1 MLFRSQASPNA
12 KTNSVLIP
20 DDNLNLLVKKSVPLS
35 KIVYSAVIIEKSGTG
50 YKVHGYNLNDPYF
63 TIVPSQVNN
72 NKSTITVL
80 GTQATIYNDYD
91 STRITIPYGTEFVSK
106 QQVVDFLVSYQ
117 RHLLSLGIIF
127 DELDPDLG
135 MNRNFVLSAQEFV
148 LWTQQNWN
156 ANTVIVLNPL
166 SSRIRVV
173 STNQVVDAINSN
185 TLGSGKVLDP
195 NFNYLRNNQLSVTRL
210 GNDFTIR
217 AINEQSM
224 ALVEMNL
231 VEYDHCLVF
240 DNKTIFNDTI
250 YEPST
255 GNRQQRLKLVGHKTL
270 DYNGSLDAPGFIYNS
285 PRVDAW
291 MPGKDYRKFTIIE
304 FKDAYY
310 VASENIPGADTFDY
324 NKWQL
329 AQNQIGRAHV

>member
-173 STNQVVDAINSN
+173 SNNKVVDAINSN

-195 NFNYLRNNQLSVTRL
+195 NFNYLRNNQLSVT
-210 GNDFTIR
+210 
-217 AINEQSM
+217 
-224 ALVEMNL
+224 
-231 VEYDHCLVF
+231 
-240 DNKTIFNDTI
+240 K
-250 YEPST
+250 
-255 GNRQQRLKLVGHKTL
+255 
-270 DYNGSLDAPGFIYNS
+270 
-285 PRVDAW
+285 
-291 MPGKDYRKFTIIE
+291 
-304 FKDAYY
+304 
-310 VASENIPGADTFDY
+310 
-324 NKWQL
+324 
-329 AQNQIGRAHV
+329 IGRAHV